1 MGHGKKYMRHYIKS
15 VEDGREL
22 EPSASIID
30 SQSVKTTEK
39 GGLKV
44 STFINTLKD
53 ANATG
58 GHNGVDYC
66 WLVQLIFK
74 IEMVQSWYLVR

>member
-1 MGHGKKYMRHYIKS
+1 MSK
-15 VEDGREL
+15 DGREL

-66 WLVQLIFK
+66 WLVQLIFRDGAKLVLGK
-74 IEMVQSWYLVR
+74 IKDSIKRV